1 MAKKG
6 TQHYTD
12 VTRSTGLQSRN
23 RELYYRPTT
32 SSIEWKRERERKKE
46 REKTR
51 GRLDGLLNKKKNAQS
66 KYSYSS
72 ELPRIT
78 TIWSILSWFNFFRIA
93 ILMLQFRFVIFAKR
107 FPS

>member
-51 GRLDGLLNKKKNAQS
+51 GRLDGLLNKKKKRAIEIFLFIRTASNNNNVVNFIVVQFF
-66 KYSYSS
+66 SYCHFDASVS
-72 ELPRIT
+72 LCNFCE
-78 TIWSILSWFNFFRIA
+78 TI
-93 ILMLQFRFVIFAKR
+93 
-107 FPS
+107 P